1 MGGIGLVSFVLA
13 TEFVGPNYRGAA
25 GIGTM
30 YFSVLGSLLI
40 PPLAW
45 LLPGWCALAIFAH
58 VNSA

>member
-1 MGGIGLVSFVLA
+1 VGVGGIGLVSFVLA

-45 LLPGWCALAIFAH
+45 LLPGW
-58 VNSA
+58 

>member
-13 TEFVGPNYRGAA
+13 TEFVGPNYRGAT

-45 LLPGWCALAIFAH
+45 LLPAW
-58 VNSA
+58 